1 MSELSTGQ
9 ASSFTAKFTPLRAF
23 LSRLCDVNKLW
34 IGLLIGLVLLPVA
47 QALELKTER
56 YTLKNGLTVLLVED
70 TRTPKVTVN
79 FLVKVGSKDEL
90 AGRSGFAHLFEHLM
104 FMGTKRVPQGQ
115 YDKIIESYG
124 GDNNAFTAPDMTLYY
139 SSAPAKALP
148 TLLWLEADRLEALGE
163 NIDQKKLDL
172 QRAVVLNE
180 RRQTTENTP
189 YGEADEAINQLIY
202 PSDHPYQRG
211 TIGSPVD
218 LGAAS
223 LADVKA
229 FFATYYVPNN
239 ISLLVAGNFKS
250 ALVKPQIEKLF
261 GGLARKNDTLHKSV
275 PARVSL
281 GAKRVTFVDRV
292 SQPRLSMVWRIP
304 KIGSTDYAKLDLITT
319 ALQSRINETL
329 IDSGLASD
337 AYISVSGGIL
347 ESQLN
352 FTAFPG
358 DGVSLPKLESAMD
371 ALLAAFT
378 KTGLSASELK
388 TAVAATEKNVL
399 GLMQGLVERAQTIN
413 IDSYYYND
421 PNYTLKSLET
431 YAKFTP
437 AELSATGKAYLKSGD
452 RLIQTVLP
460 VQAST
465 DAATRDTRPS
475 DAASAA
481 FAFPTNA
488 QFTLSNGIPVSYWQ
502 SGQFPM
508 TYLGIASNQGTGS
521 ETLPGSTQLLAALLS
536 KGSKTLNFTR
546 ALTTLGADFGVTA
559 DARQTTA
566 SGSTL
571 SRNLEPSLALMT
583 EALRS
588 PLLTKDE
595 FENAR
600 ANLSFEREALP
611 DDPRTLSLEIAMNAF
626 HGAAHP
632 LGRFVSAGQ
641 VKAVKLEDVKAR
653 YAQVVNPASLRVF
666 MAGNLSA
673 AAVKIS
679 LERTLGA
686 WKASGARQ
694 PNLSIATPS
703 AGKARLLF
711 VDRSDSPQTFIRIFA
726 PSVGRKDSGQLEYAT
741 LGTVLGGTFTSRLMS
756 NLRED
761 KGYTYGI
768 SAGFIVQDN
777 YGILNTRTAVESSVT
792 GASIK
797 EILAEFKLIITD
809 GITDAE
815 TQKATQSQL
824 SDILEAVATPANI
837 AGSATALSAE
847 GRSFADLI
855 AQSVALPKITTVS
868 VNAIAKN
875 AIRLDSAIWVLV
887 GDKKTV
893 APQLEGL
900 GLPVLEEVSL
910 AK

>member
-1 MSELSTGQ
+1 M
-9 ASSFTAKFTPLRAF
+9 
-23 LSRLCDVNKLW
+23 CDVKKPW
-34 IGLLIGLVLLPVA
+34 IGLLVGLALLPTA

-56 YTLKNGLTVLLVED
+56 YTLKNGLTVLLHED
-70 TRTPKVTVN
+70 ARTPKVTVN

-104 FMGTKRVPQGQ
+104 FMGTKRVPQGE

-189 YGEADEAINQLIY
+189 YGEADEAINGLIY

-223 LADVKA
+223 VADVKA

-250 ALVKPQIEKLF
+250 AEVKAQIEKLF
-261 GGLARKNDTLHKSV
+261 GGLARKNDTLRKSV

-304 KIGSTDYAKLDLITT
+304 KIGSGDYAKLDLITT
-319 ALQSRINETL
+319 ALQSRVTETL
-329 IDSGLASD
+329 IDEGLASD
-337 AYISVSGGIL
+337 ASIYVSGGIL

-358 DGVSLPKLESAMD
+358 DGVSLPKLEAVMD
-371 ALLAAFT
+371 GLIAAFN
-378 KTGLSASELK
+378 KSGLSASELK
-388 TAVAATEKNVL
+388 TAVAATEKGVL
-399 GLMQGLVERAQTIN
+399 NLMQGLVERAQTIN

-421 PNYTLKSLET
+421 PNYTLKSLEA

-437 AELSATGKAYLKSGD
+437 ADLSATGKAWLKTDD
-452 RLIQTVLP
+452 RLILTVLP
-460 VQAST
+460 AQASS

-481 FAFPTNA
+481 FAFPMNA
-488 QFTLSNGIPVSYWQ
+488 QFTLSNGVPVSYWQ

-508 TYLGIASNQGTGS
+508 TYLGISSNQGTGS
-521 ETLPGSTQLLAALLS
+521 ETLPGSTQLLATLLS
-536 KGSKTLNFTR
+536 KGSKTPNFTR
-546 ALTTLGADFGVTA
+546 ALTTLGADFNVSA
-559 DARQTTA
+559 NARQTIA

-571 SRNLEPSLALMT
+571 SRNLEASLALMT
-583 EALRS
+583 EALRT
-588 PLLTKDE
+588 PLITKDE

-600 ANLSFEREALP
+600 ANLTLEREALP
-611 DDPRTLSLEIAMNAF
+611 EDPRALSLEIAMNAV
-626 HGAAHP
+626 HGATHP
-632 LGRFVSAGQ
+632 LGRFVTPSQ
-641 VKAVKLEDVKAR
+641 VTAVKLEQVKAR
-653 YAQVVNPASLRVF
+653 YAQVINPASLRVF
-666 MAGNLSA
+666 VAGNLNV
-673 AAVKIS
+673 AAVKAS

-694 PNLSIATPS
+694 PDVSIATPVF
-703 AGKARLLF
+703 GKARLLF
-711 VDRSDSPQTFIRIFA
+711 VDRPDSPQTFIRVLT
-726 PSVGRKDSGQLEYAT
+726 PSVGRKDANQLEYAT

-768 SAGFIVQDN
+768 NAGFIVQDN
-777 YGILNTRTAVESSVT
+777 FGILNTRTAVESSVT

-797 EILAEFKLIITD
+797 EILAEFKLITTD

-824 SDILEAVATPANI
+824 SDILETVATPANI
-837 AGSATALSAE
+837 ASSATVLSGE

-855 AQSVALPKITTVS
+855 AQSVALPKVTTAR
-868 VNAIAKN
+868 VNTIAKN
-875 AIRLDSAIWVLV
+875 AIRLDNAIWVLI

-900 GLPVLEEVSL
+900 GLPVLEDVIL

>member
-1 MSELSTGQ
+1 MKLM
-9 ASSFTAKFTPLRAF
+9 K
-23 LSRLCDVNKLW
+23 KLW
-34 IGLLIGLVLLPVA
+34 TLLLVGLALLPTA

-56 YTLKNGLTVLLVED
+56 YTLKNGLTVLLHED
-70 TRTPKVTVN
+70 TRTPNVTVN

-90 AGRSGFAHLFEHLM
+90 ANRSGFAHLFEHLM
-104 FMGTKRVPQGQ
+104 FMGTKRVPQGE

-124 GDNNAFTAPDMTLYY
+124 GSNNAFTAPDMTLYY

-148 TLLWLEADRLEALGE
+148 TLLWLEADRLEALGD

-172 QRAVVLNE
+172 QRNVVLNE

-189 YGEADEAINQLIY
+189 YGEADEAVNQLIY
-202 PSDHPYQRG
+202 PADHPYQRG

-218 LGAAS
+218 LAAAS
-223 LADVKA
+223 VADVKA

-250 ALVKPQIEKLF
+250 AEVKPQIEKLF
-261 GGLARKNDTLHKSV
+261 GGLARKNDTLRKTV
-275 PARVSL
+275 PTRVSL
-281 GAKRVTFVDRV
+281 GAKRTTFVDRV

-304 KIGSTDYAKLDLITT
+304 KIGSSDYAKLDLLTT
-319 ALQSRINETL
+319 ALQSRVTETL
-329 IDSGLASD
+329 VDAGLASD
-337 AYISVSGGIL
+337 ASIYVSGGIL

-358 DGVSLPKLESAMD
+358 DGVSLQKLEAGMD
-371 ALLAAFT
+371 GLIAAFT
-378 KTGLSASELK
+378 KSGLSAAELK

-399 GLMQGLVERAQTIN
+399 NLMQGIVERAQTIN

-421 PNYTLKSLET
+421 PNYTLKALET

-437 AELSATGKAYLKSGD
+437 NELSATGKAYLKTDD
-452 RLIQTVLP
+452 RLILTVLAAQP
-460 VQAST
+460 ST

-475 DAASAA
+475 DASSAA

-488 QFTLSNGIPVSYWQ
+488 QFTLPNGVPVSYWQ

-508 TYLGIASNQGTGS
+508 TYIGIASNQGTGS
-521 ETLPGSTQLLAALLS
+521 ETVAGSTQLLATLLE
-536 KGSKTLNFTR
+536 KGSKTQNFTR
-546 ALTTLGADFGVTA
+546 ALTTLGADFAVSTS
-559 DARQTTA
+559 ARQTTM

-588 PLLTKDE
+588 PLITKDE

-600 ANLSFEREALP
+600 ANLTFDREALP
-611 DDPRTLSLEIAMNAF
+611 DDPRTLSLEIAMNAV

-632 LGRFVSAGQ
+632 LGRFVTPSQ
-641 VKAVKLEDVKAR
+641 VSAVKLEDVKTR

-666 MAGNLSA
+666 IAGNLNV
-673 AAVKIS
+673 AAVKAS

-686 WKASGARQ
+686 WKASGTRQ
-694 PNLSIATPS
+694 PDVGIATPTF
-703 AGKARLLF
+703 GKARLLF
-711 VDRSDSPQTFIRIFA
+711 VDRPGSPQTFIRVFT
-726 PSVGRKDSGQLEYAT
+726 PSVGRKDATQLEYAT

-768 SAGFIVQDN
+768 SAGFITQDN

-797 EILAEFKLIITD
+797 EILGEFKLMSES

-815 TQKATQSQL
+815 TVKATQSQL
-824 SDILEAVATPANI
+824 SDIFETVATPANI
-837 AGSATALSAE
+837 AGSATALSGE

-855 AQSVALPKITTVS
+855 AQSVSLPKITTAR
-868 VNAIAKN
+868 VNAIAKS
-875 AIRLDSAIWVLV
+875 AIRLDNAIWVLI

-893 APQLEGL
+893 QPQLEGL
-900 GLPVLEEVSL
+900 GLPMLEDVAI